1 MPFTYKLSKRLAQM
15 HAGDQNL
22 VVAGALLPVSPVFQL
37 YVSLSLPRHN
47 RVASPSEKLPE
58 GLS

>member
-15 HAGDQNL
+15 HAGDQSL
-22 VVAGALLPVSPVFQL
+22 VVAGGLLPVSPVFQL
-37 YVSLSLPRHN
+37 FVSLSLPPHN
-47 RVASPSEKLPE
+47 RVASSSEKLPE